1 MLLTGMLLQNFTRKQ
16 SKQRFF
22 VKILKACKHNLQAF
36 LLIDNFAYILA
47 DMKKI
52 IFLFLMVIGIS
63 TLANAQQNKMPTPTE
78 IAKKNVEDLDKKLKL
93 NDTQKSIIYSL
104 TYTQAKEQADLIK
117 RQQAGTSRE
126 EDADKY
132 YKLQNETTKNI
143 RNVLKGDQQKQY
155 DKIIEERLSGKSN
168 KKKKKGEE
176 EVEGDINGLLLAK
189 PDKMN

>member
-1 MLLTGMLLQNFTRKQ
+1 
-16 SKQRFF
+16 
-22 VKILKACKHNLQAF
+22 
-36 LLIDNFAYILA
+36 
-47 DMKKI
+47 
-52 IFLFLMVIGIS
+52 MVIGIS

-132 YKLQNETTKNI
+132 YKLQNETTKSI

-155 DKIIEERLSGKSN
+155 DKDIEERLSGKSN

-189 PDKMN
+189 PEKIN